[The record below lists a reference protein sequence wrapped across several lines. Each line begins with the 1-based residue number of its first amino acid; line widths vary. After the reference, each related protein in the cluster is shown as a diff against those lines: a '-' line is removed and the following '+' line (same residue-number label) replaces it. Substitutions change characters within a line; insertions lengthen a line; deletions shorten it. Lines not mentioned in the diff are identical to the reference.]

1 MLIGHIGVIFS
12 RYSKAILIK
21 GESNMFL
28 AMKELKHNKSK
39 YALIMTILVLL
50 TFLVLFLAGLA
61 NGLGS
66 ATSALIKNA
75 EATHYLISEDA
86 DELITRSQLTE
97 DQWLQLTKKTEAA
110 TPLNISRAAMM
121 KREDDKKI
129 DITYVAVDPN
139 AFMMPSII
147 DGASLAEESTNEI
160 VLNNTFE
167 AEGIQIGDMIIDPT
181 SNIEFK
187 VVGFVKDQLYA
198 HSNVGFVTL
207 QTFKEMR
214 PNQGYH
220 GFALKGD
227 QASELILDKTTNL
240 TKNEV
245 IKNIPGYAQEQA
257 TISMILIVL
266 LLISAVILAVFFYV
280 MTIQK
285 IPQFG
290 TLKALGIQMK
300 SLRFMVLT
308 QVLMIA
314 GISMVLGN
322 VLTFALASVLPSTMP
337 FTLNVSTAAL
347 ITVIFVVIALL
358 SNLFTMSKISK
369 VDPLMAIGGNE

>member
-1 MLIGHIGVIFS
+1 
-12 RYSKAILIK
+12 
-21 GESNMFL
+21 MFL

-347 ITVIFVVIALL
+347 ISVIFVVIALL